1 MNDGATVPSMN
12 AKAPLSS
19 PTQMQARTVIKH
31 FVIHTISALVI
42 GLLLSGCATG
52 GPDTPDGCYGP
63 PGFCVPYFG

>member
-1 MNDGATVPSMN
+1 
-12 AKAPLSS
+12 
-19 PTQMQARTVIKH
+19 MQVRTVTKQ
-31 FVIHTISALVI
+31 FVIHTIAALVI